1 MQKND
6 FDYEGYIAINEV
18 AQYLSIKVKTLY
30 AKVVSENIPHY
41 RIGRLIRF
49 KKEDIDTWME
59 GNKAVKKHD
68 ANIPRGTRRGGGGGR
83 KVPSCD
89 VDRIVKKTIDQVKV
103 GGYTSSYGKPDRI
116 KDLGKEVG
124 YGDI

>member
-30 AKVVSENIPHY
+30 AKLVSENIPHY

-59 GNKAVKKHD
+59 ANRAGKKE
-68 ANIPRGTRRGGGGGR
+68 IPAGTHRRGR
-83 KVPSCD
+83 RHNQCPTQD
-89 VDRIVKKTIDQVKV
+89 IDRIIKKTIDHVKEEE
-103 GGYTSSYGKPDRI
+103 YTSPCGKSDQI
-116 KDLGKEVG
+116 KGLRKEVDHG
-124 YGDI
+124 SL

>member
-1 MQKND
+1 MQRND
-6 FDYEGYIAINEV
+6 FDCEGYIAINEV

-30 AKVVSENIPHY
+30 AKLVSENIPHY

-59 GNKAVKKHD
+59 ANSAGKKED
-68 ANIPRGTRRGGGGGR
+68 AKIPAGTHRRGRRHNQGPAR
-83 KVPSCD
+83 D
-89 VDRIVKKTIDQVKV
+89 IDRAVKKTIDQVKKED
-103 GGYTSSYGKPDRI
+103 YTSSRGKPDHI